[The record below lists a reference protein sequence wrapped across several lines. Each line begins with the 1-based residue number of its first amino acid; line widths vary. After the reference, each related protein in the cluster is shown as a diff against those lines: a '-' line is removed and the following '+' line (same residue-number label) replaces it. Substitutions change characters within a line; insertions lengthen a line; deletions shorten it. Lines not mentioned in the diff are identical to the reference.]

1 MFAMKDIQ
9 WLELQN
15 EFNREMLALPE
26 ATREFGYNPSYFL
39 RMVKKD
45 GGLLAA
51 KKLITKPTISDGLKK
66 LQQAGRLDL
75 SVEATV
81 LKEKY
86 KPLFTDAERQTC
98 LEILGQLGYTPE

>member
-1 MFAMKDIQ
+1 MDIK

-15 EFNREMLALPE
+15 EFNREMLNLPE
-26 ATREFGYNPSYFL
+26 ATKEFGYNPSYFM

-51 KKLITKPTISDGLKK
+51 KKLIAKPKISDGLRK
-66 LQQAGRLDL
+66 LQECGRLDL
-75 SVEATV
+75 SIEATV

-86 KPLFTDAERQTC
+86 RPLFTDEERQKC
-98 LEILGQLGYTPE
+98 LDILGQLGYRPE